1 MGKLA
6 EKTTKNQV
14 TEIEEKKRELFESTE
29 ARLRDLK
36 HLEMAYEWLR
46 NRQKPAQLKRAIEDL

>member
-1 MGKLA
+1 LGKLA
-6 EKTTKNQV
+6 ERTRKNQV

-46 NRQKPAQLKRAIEDL
+46 NRQKPAQVKRAIENL